1 MPLTNNLIHERDAAR
16 ILGLS
21 VAWLQRKR
29 WEGGGP
35 PYIKIG
41 RAVRYDRDALLR
53 WIDEH
58 RIGGSSEKDRK
69 AA

>member
-1 MPLTNNLIHERDAAR
+1 MPLTNNLIPERDAAR

-21 VAWLQRKR
+21 IAWLQRKR

-58 RIGGSSEKDRK
+58 RVSGSSEKDRK